1 MGLVTITSKGQMTL
15 PKHIRD
21 ELQIQPGDQCY
32 VWVRG
37 GDIVV
42 MPKNKNFNDL
52 AGLLGK
58 PPKGA
63 GSSLEEIDR
72 AVEDA
77 VGRHV
82 LGLEDDEE

>member
-1 MGLVTITSKGQMTL
+1 MGLVTISSKGQMTL
-15 PKHIRD
+15 PKQIRD

-52 AGLLGK
+52 AGLLESR
-58 PPKGA
+58 PKA
-63 GSSLEEIDR
+63 LDHLWRKSIRPLKKLW
-72 AVEDA
+72 AVMC
-77 VGRHV
+77 
-82 LGLEDDEE
+82 LG

>member
-15 PKHIRD
+15 PKQIRD

-42 MPKNKNFNDL
+42 MPKNKGFKDL
-52 AGLLGK
+52 AGILGK
-58 PPKGA
+58 PPHGA
-63 GSSLEEIDR
+63 GSTLEEID
-72 AVEDA
+72 DA
-77 VGRHV
+77 VGDAVARHV
-82 LGLEDDEE
+82 LGLEE

>member
-42 MPKNKNFNDL
+42 MPKNKNFKDL
-52 AGLLGK
+52 AGILGT
-58 PPKGA
+58 PPRGA
-63 GSSLEEIDR
+63 GATLEEID
-72 AVEDA
+72 DA
-77 VGRHV
+77 VGDAVARHV
-82 LGLEDDEE
+82 LGLEDEE

>member
-15 PKHIRD
+15 PKQIRD

-42 MPKNKNFNDL
+42 MPKNKDFNDL

-58 PPKGA
+58 PPRGSGA
-63 GSSLEEIDR
+63 TLEEID
-72 AVEDA
+72 DA
-77 VGRHV
+77 VGNAVARHV
-82 LGLEDDEE
+82 LGLAEDDE

>member
-15 PKHIRD
+15 PKQIRD

-42 MPKNKNFNDL
+42 MPKNKSFKDL

-58 PPKGA
+58 PPRGA
-63 GSSLEEIDR
+63 GSTLEEID
-72 AVEDA
+72 EA
-77 VGRHV
+77 VGQAVARHV
-82 LGLEDDEE
+82 LGLDEEEE